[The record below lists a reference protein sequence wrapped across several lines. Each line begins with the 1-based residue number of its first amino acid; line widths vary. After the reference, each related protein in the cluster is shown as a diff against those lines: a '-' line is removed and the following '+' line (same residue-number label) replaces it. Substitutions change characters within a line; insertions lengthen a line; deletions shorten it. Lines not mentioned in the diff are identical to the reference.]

1 MSRLPKPDRDTLIAL
16 AVTIL
21 FAAITLCV
29 LLFTNLSSTLREA
42 ARLSTPEISMEIPE
56 EDTFVEPEILRDL
69 GEDNSKT
76 QDAPAPALK
85 GDPKHDIKDNAQKR
99 EPGKNPKPAP
109 PEEKRITEK
118 KESPV
123 KADEPSITDEE
134 RKRVTSTIAKGFEG
148 KNGANTGK
156 PGTSGAGGTGAGI
169 SGVAS
174 GRTFKGCPKPDV
186 ELRHKTTVKVNV
198 TIDAAGNVTSAQA
211 KGGAPAYI
219 RRACEAAA
227 RGAKWSA
234 KPDSPVTSGTITFT
248 ITPR

>member
-1 MSRLPKPDRDTLIAL
+1 MSRFFKPDRDTLVAL
-16 AVTIL
+16 AVTVL
-21 FAAITLCV
+21 FAATTVCV
-29 LLFTNLSSTLREA
+29 LLFTNLSTTLREA
-42 ARLSTPEISMEIPE
+42 ARSSTPEISMEIPE

-69 GEDNSKT
+69 GEENSKV
-76 QDAPAPALK
+76 QDAPAPAVK
-85 GDPKHDIKDNAQKR
+85 GDPKPDVKDNAQKR

-109 PEEKRITEK
+109 PEEKKITEN
-118 KESPV
+118 KESQV
-123 KADEPSITDEE
+123 KADEPSLTDEE
-134 RKRVTSTIAKGFEG
+134 RKRVTSTVAKGFEG

-156 PGTSGAGGTGAGI
+156 PGTSGSGGSGTGI

-186 ELRHKTTVKVNV
+186 ALRHKTTVVVNV
-198 TIDAAGNVTSAQA
+198 TIDAAGNVTSARA

-219 RRACEAAA
+219 RSACEAAA

-234 KPDSPVTSGTITFT
+234 KPDSPSTSGTITFT